1 MSSPQLLSYSP
12 SSDFVSLCQ
21 SQVRLLQQGLQVDSC
36 EVYITRSPQMAE
48 EAEWVPVVSYAQS
61 PKAFVSEAGFTR
73 LPQQGNSNH
82 FSELDWP
89 ISSLTDQE
97 MRTGM
102 LQPLRTQSSLAG
114 LSTLQPLVLPL
125 LYQETMVGVLVI
137 GRDTALWQ
145 SQELQQ
151 LDQIAQTLAIAC
163 ILDQRQVWYEQQL
176 QQQQSRQQWERDHW
190 DDLLHQLRNPLTA
203 LRTFGKLLLK
213 RLGSDPKSQTVVE
226 GIVREGEHLQELLQ
240 SFESQV
246 QQVIP
251 LEIDPSSELEVWP
264 EKPSSAVSPLLL
276 PSANLSCS
284 PLLLQPILNNVL
296 LAETAIAQER
306 QIRLNIDLVEDLPP
320 ILGNAQ
326 ALREVLSNLIDNALK
341 YTPSL
346 GEVTVRLGIEHPTAP
361 QQWQGLEIADSG
373 YGIPKEDQDHIFE
386 RHYRGVQA
394 QGEIPGTG
402 LGLAIAQELVTS
414 MQGELR
420 LISPNPNSHD
430 PRYPGTIF
438 QLWLRIARI

>member
-1 MSSPQLLSYSP
+1 MSSPQLLSYAP
-12 SSDFVSLCQ
+12 SSAFVSLCQ

-61 PKAFVSEAGFTR
+61 PQAFVSEAGFTR

-82 FSELDWP
+82 FSELDWH
-89 ISSLTDQE
+89 ISSLTERE
-97 MRTGM
+97 MITGM
-102 LQPLRTQSSLAG
+102 LQPLRTQSPLAG
-114 LSTLQPLVLPL
+114 LSAIQPLVLPL

-151 LDQIAQTLAIAC
+151 LDQIAQTMAIAC
-163 ILDQRQVWYEQQL
+163 ILDQRQAWYEQQL

-246 QQVIP
+246 QKAIP
-251 LEIDPSSELEVWP
+251 LGINPGSGLEVWP
-264 EKPSSAVSPLLL
+264 EKLSSAISPLLL
-276 PSANLSCS
+276 PSPQLPLSS
-284 PLLLQPILNNVL
+284 LLLQPILTNVL
-296 LAETAIAQER
+296 LAETPIAQER
-306 QIRLNIDLVEDLPP
+306 QICLNIDLLEDLPP
-320 ILGNAQ
+320 VLGNAQ

-346 GEVTVRLGIEHPTAP
+346 GEVTVRLGIEHPTDP
-361 QQWQGLEIADSG
+361 QQWQGIEIADTG
-373 YGIPKEDQDHIFE
+373 YGIPREDQDHIFE
-386 RHYRGVQA
+386 RHYRGVKA

-402 LGLAIAQELVTS
+402 LGLAIAKELVTS
-414 MQGELR
+414 MQGELH
-420 LISPNPNSHD
+420 LISPNPSSHD
-430 PRYPGTIF
+430 PRYPGSIF
-438 QLWLRIARI
+438 QLWLRNARI